1 MEKEKQKNEL
11 QVSNNQL
18 SASERFANKVIQEFT
33 SNVSGNL
40 PLSDYQR
47 TLVQGY
53 FIGIDRALKK
63 SEEERQRRNAN
74 NKDPKYNNLLPFTWN
89 NVDLNTLA
97 IDVVYSARLGLDM
110 MQPNHV
116 SPIAFKNNKLNK
128 YTINLIVGYNGKKY
142 MAENYALIPPK
153 SVTIDLVYST
163 DKFRPIKKGHNQP
176 FETYEFEITNPF
188 DRGDIVGGFGYI
200 EYEDKTR
207 NELVIMTKKAIDKRK
222 PRFAS
227 ANFWGG
233 ETVEY
238 KNGQKV
244 TEEKEGWYEEMARK
258 TLIRE
263 VYSQKHIPLDPKKV
277 DYAYQYMKQ
286 QEMNLQYAE
295 ANLQQE
301 KNVTANTVSLED
313 SIENNATIAHQL
325 EQVHESAKEEA
336 ERRDFVGE
344 PDRQWTEMDEQMA
357 DELAHDLTEMRAKEA
372 LEQPQY
378 GPAGPTF

>member
-1 MEKEKQKNEL
+1 MEKQKNEI
-11 QVSNNQL
+11 QISNNQL

-74 NKDPKYNNLLPFTWN
+74 NKDPKYNNPLPFTWN

-116 SPIAFKNNKLNK
+116 NPIAFKNNKLNK
-128 YTINLIVGYNGKKY
+128 YVISLIVGYNGKIY

-163 DKFRPIKKGHNQP
+163 DIFKPIKKGLNQP
-176 FETYEFEITNPF
+176 FETYEFEITKPF
-188 DRGDIVGGFGYI
+188 NRGDIIGGFGYI
-200 EYEDKTR
+200 EYEDKTK
-207 NELVIMTKKAIDKRK
+207 NELVIMTKKDIDKRRPK
-222 PRFAS
+222 FAS

-233 ETVEY
+233 EVVEW

-244 TEEKEGWYEEMARK
+244 TEKREGWYEEMCRK

-263 VYSQKHIPLDPKKV
+263 VYGQKHIPLDPKKV
-277 DYAYQYMKQ
+277 DYAYQYMNMKQ
-286 QEMNLQYAE
+286 QEINLQYSE
-295 ANLQQE
+295 ANLQHE
-301 KNVTANTVSLED
+301 KNITANTVSFED
-313 SIENNATIAHQL
+313 SIKNNKQI
-325 EQVHESAKEEA
+325 VHETVTAHEINESEVKKEN
-336 ERRDFVGE
+336 DGE
-344 PDRQWTEMDEQMA
+344 WTEQDYKMA
-357 DELAHDLTEMRAKEA
+357 DDLARDLTEIRAKEA
-372 LEQPQY
+372 LEQPDD
-378 GPAGPTF
+378 GPTF

>member
-1 MEKEKQKNEL
+1 MEKQKNEM
-11 QVSNNQL
+11 QISDNQI
-18 SASERFANKVIQEFT
+18 SASERFANKVINEFT
-33 SNVSGNL
+33 SNISGNL

-63 SEEERQRRNAN
+63 SEEERLRRNAS
-74 NKDPKYNNLLPFTWN
+74 NKDPKYNNPLPFTWN

-116 SPIAFKNNKLNK
+116 NPIAFKNNKLNK
-128 YTINLIVGYNGKKY
+128 YTISLIVGYNGKKY

-163 DKFRPIKKGHNQP
+163 DTFKPIKKGYNQP

-188 DRGDIVGGFGYI
+188 NRGDIIGGFGYI
-200 EYEDKTR
+200 EYEDKSR
-207 NELVIMTKKAIDKRK
+207 NELVIMTKKDIDKRRPK
-222 PRFAS
+222 FAS

-233 ETVEY
+233 EVIEW
-238 KNGQKV
+238 KNGQKI
-244 TEEKEGWYEEMARK
+244 TEEKEGWYEEMCRK

-277 DYAYQYMKQ
+277 DYSYQYMKQ
-286 QEMNLQYAE
+286 QELSLQYAE
-295 ANLQQE
+295 SNLQQE
-301 KNVTANTVSLED
+301 KNITANVINLED
-313 SIENNATIAHQL
+313 NIKSNVNYNQL
-325 EQVHESAKEEA
+325 EQDNKDNGISKECE
-336 ERRDFVGE
+336 EK
-344 PDRQWTEMDEQMA
+344 WTEQDYKMA
-357 DELAHDLTEMRAKEA
+357 DALAHDLTEMRTKETP
-372 LEQPQY
+372 EQQLSNDE
-378 GPAGPTF
+378 PTF